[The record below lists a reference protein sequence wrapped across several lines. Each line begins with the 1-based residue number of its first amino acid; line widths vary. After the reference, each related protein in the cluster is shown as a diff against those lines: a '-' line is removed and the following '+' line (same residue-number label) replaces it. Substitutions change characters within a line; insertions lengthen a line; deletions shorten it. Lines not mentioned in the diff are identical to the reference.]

1 MQLNI
6 DWIKIL
12 LQCKENVAAQVHP
25 VMAAIREPQP
35 DLGVGAGGDRTKLVD
50 LAAEKAIVETFV
62 QHDVSFTLVSEE
74 SGVQE
79 YGTTPKN
86 YYVTVDPI
94 DGTTNFMHGL
104 PFFCCSIAV
113 SDRPRLSA
121 VFAAMVTDLV
131 HGVTYTALKGKG
143 AQRNGAKMA
152 PSQATDLKD
161 AGVGID
167 LNTAKVRQLLPQ
179 LVDFIEATKHIRHYG
194 ANALELCF
202 VADGLT
208 DAFVDIRGKL
218 RSTDVAASFLILKE
232 AGAIIT
238 DPQGQ
243 PIDIP
248 LDPKQTLKFVASGN
262 PTLHKTIL
270 GIVKSE

>member
-121 VFAAMVTDLV
+121 VFAAMVTDLM